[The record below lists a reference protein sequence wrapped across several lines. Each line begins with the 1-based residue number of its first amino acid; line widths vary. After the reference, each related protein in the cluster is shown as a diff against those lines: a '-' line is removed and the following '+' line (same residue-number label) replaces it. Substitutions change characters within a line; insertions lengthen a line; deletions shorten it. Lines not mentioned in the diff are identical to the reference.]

1 MSEDNR
7 SIGGLP
13 KLATDYFDPDKDC
26 FLLQKDSNKKLYRVP
41 FNILIESV
49 HPNHDDRIFQWNE
62 TQDIALFKKNIRLNE
77 NGYDYFDC
85 KVADIDNPGTLRDIP
100 EESKYILLKIN
111 QSGLEISGPPGWE
124 ALETGQT
131 VFLFENMQYPIYR
144 FVSIYDSEYIPNG
157 LNHKNMT
164 PVNHAAFRCPAGT
177 INNQY
182 IWATA
187 WSY

>member
-1 MSEDNR
+1 M
-7 SIGGLP
+7 
-13 KLATDYFDPDKDC
+13 
-26 FLLQKDSNKKLYRVP
+26 
-41 FNILIESV
+41 

-124 ALETGQT
+124 ALETGQNC
-131 VFLFENMQYPIYR
+131 F
-144 FVSIYDSEYIPNG
+144 FVRKHAVPN
-157 LNHKNMT
+157 
-164 PVNHAAFRCPAGT
+164 
-177 INNQY
+177 I
-182 IWATA
+182 
-187 WSY
+187 